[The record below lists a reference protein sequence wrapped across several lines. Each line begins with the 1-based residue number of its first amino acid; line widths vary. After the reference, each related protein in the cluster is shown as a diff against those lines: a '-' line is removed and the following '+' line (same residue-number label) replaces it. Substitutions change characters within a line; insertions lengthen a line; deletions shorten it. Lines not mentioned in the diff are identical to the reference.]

1 MCVLAN
7 TRQWLPGLK
16 LLTLCGWL
24 MLAGAAPAS
33 AAETRP
39 NIIVI
44 LADDL
49 GWSDLRCYG
58 ADLHETP
65 HLDRLAAAGVR
76 FTDAYAGSSVCTP
89 TRAALMTGRHPARL
103 GMTIWA
109 EAAEEPPK
117 PERLIPPPAEHN
129 LPLSET
135 TIAEHLQAAGY
146 QTALVGKWH
155 LGDPKHYPEAQGFNV
170 NIGGTLWGAPHT
182 FFYPYSGR
190 GMYGKEFRYV
200 PHLEFGAAG
209 EYLTDRLTDEALKVI
224 DRCGEQP
231 FFLYLAHHAPHTP
244 IEAKETEVAA
254 FERQLTPSLHHQNAK
269 YAAMIKSLDESVGR
283 IREHLTK
290 RGLAERTLFVFT
302 SDNGGFV
309 GKDRGRGAPVTNNWP
324 LRSGKGALY
333 EGGIRVPLLVSW
345 PGVTP
350 AGQESHQPVVTMDLF
365 STMLAAAGCKV
376 PTDVPLDGVSLLP
389 VLKDPRVKLDRE
401 ALYFHYPHYYH
412 TTSPVSAIRMGDQKL
427 VEFYEDGRAELYNL
441 QDDISESQNLAS
453 SQPQA
458 TAELKQRLQV
468 WRQNV
473 GARLPTNNPNFQPRL
488 PKPRGKGGK

>member
-1 MCVLAN
+1 MRFFLNFSQRLKVSALLA
-7 TRQWLPGLK
+7 
-16 LLTLCGWL
+16 
-24 MLAGAAPAS
+24 MLACPFMDDATLAWS
-33 AAETRP
+33 AESRP
-39 NIIVI
+39 NVIVI

-49 GWSDLRCYG
+49 GWADLACYG
-58 ADLHETP
+58 ADLHQTP

-117 PERLIPPPAEHN
+117 PQRLIPPPAEHN

-155 LGDPKHYPEAQGFNV
+155 LGDAKHYPQTQGFDV

-182 FFYPYSGR
+182 YFFPYSGR
-190 GMYGKEFRYV
+190 GLYGDEFRYI
-200 PHLEFGAAG
+200 PHLEFGKPG
-209 EYLTDRLTDEALKVI
+209 EYLTDRFTDEAIKII
-224 DRCGEQP
+224 DHCGDQP

-244 IEAKETEVAA
+244 IEAKAA
-254 FERQLTPSLHHQNAK
+254 DIDRFQGKLKPELHHQNAA
-269 YAAMIKSLDESVGR
+269 YAAMVKSLDESVGR
-283 IREHLTK
+283 IREHLVERK
-290 RGLAERTLFVFT
+290 LAERTLIIFT

-309 GKDRGRGAPVTNNWP
+309 GKNQGRGVPVTNNFP

-350 AGQESHQPVVTMDLF
+350 AGQECREPVVTMDLF
-365 STMLAAAGCKV
+365 STLLAAAGQTA
-376 PTDVPLDGVSLLP
+376 PPDVTLDGVSLLP
-389 VLKDPRVKLDRE
+389 VLQDPKSKLER
-401 ALYFHYPHYYH
+401 
-412 TTSPVSAIRMGDQKL
+412 
-427 VEFYEDGRAELYNL
+427 
-441 QDDISESQNLAS
+441 
-453 SQPQA
+453 
-458 TAELKQRLQV
+458 
-468 WRQNV
+468 
-473 GARLPTNNPNFQPRL
+473 
-488 PKPRGKGGK
+488 

>member
-1 MCVLAN
+1 
-7 TRQWLPGLK
+7 
-16 LLTLCGWL
+16 
-24 MLAGAAPAS
+24 ML
-33 AAETRP
+33 
-39 NIIVI
+39 I

-49 GWSDLRCYG
+49 GWSDLACYG
-58 ADLHETP
+58 ADLHRTP

-155 LGDPKHYPEAQGFNV
+155 LGDAKHYPEAQGFDV

-190 GMYGKEFRYV
+190 GMYGPEFRYV
-200 PHLEFGAAG
+200 PHLEFGQQG

-224 DRCGEQP
+224 DRCGDRP

-244 IEAKETEVAA
+244 IEAKAADVAT
-254 FERQLTPSLHHQNAK
+254 FEQQLKPGMHHQNAT

-283 IREHLTK
+283 IRQHLTK
-290 RGLAERTLFVFT
+290 RGLAERTLIIFS

-309 GKDRGRGAPVTNNWP
+309 GKDRGRGVPVTSNWP

-345 PGVTP
+345 PGVTS
-350 AGQESHQPVVTMDLF
+350 AGQVCHEPVVTMDLF
-365 STMLAAAGCKV
+365 STLLAAAHAAPG
-376 PTDVPLDGVSLLP
+376 DVPLDGVSLLS
-389 VLKDPRVKLDRE
+389 VLKEPASKLDRE

-412 TTSPVSAIRMGDQKL
+412 TTTPASAIRLGDRKL
-427 VEFYEDGRAELYNL
+427 VEFYEDGRTELYNL
-441 QDDISESQNLAS
+441 RDDLGESHDLAS

-458 TAELKQRLQV
+458 AAAT
-468 WRQNV
+468 
-473 GARLPTNNPNFQPRL
+473 
-488 PKPRGKGGK
+488 